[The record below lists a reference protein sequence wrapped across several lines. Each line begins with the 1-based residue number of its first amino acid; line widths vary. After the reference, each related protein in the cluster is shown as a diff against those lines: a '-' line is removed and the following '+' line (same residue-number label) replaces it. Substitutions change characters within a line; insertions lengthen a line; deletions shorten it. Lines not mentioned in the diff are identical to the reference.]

1 MNNTNDNRDS
11 FCVNP
16 YLNLSIHPSGVVK
29 PCCMSDK
36 GYITDNGHRTLD
48 KDSILNFWNSADR
61 KQMIED
67 LNSGKRINECRA
79 CWKEEAAGKDSK
91 RIRDNKTY
99 QGKILDVDML
109 PVVLDLSMGNLCN
122 IKCRI
127 CSPVHSTPW
136 VIEESKIIGDSSY
149 YFKNEKW
156 KSFKDSFVEENSFV
170 WDDIEKLLP
179 NAERLDF
186 AGGEPFYID
195 KHWNIV
201 ELCVKN
207 GWSKRQLIHYNTNG
221 TIYPEKYIHLLDQFK
236 IVDIQI
242 SSDGVEEKFEYLRHP
257 AKWQTSEMVV
267 DKLCE
272 VRNNSDTEW
281 LIGACLSVSAFNV
294 YDIFETFEH
303 YAAKDDVRIYIN
315 IVHDHRGTRTLP
327 NELKSIIIGKLKNT
341 RSKYKFSQ
349 WEKEKIMICNH
360 LENSTFNDHDW
371 KNFWKELKMRDT
383 LRNESFENTFP
394 EYYQYMKGFV
404 E

>member
-1 MNNTNDNRDS
+1 MNNNNPSDS

-29 PCCMSDK
+29 ACCMSDK
-36 GYITDNGHRTLD
+36 EYVTDNGCKTLD
-48 KDSILNFWNSADR
+48 KDSILNFWNSKDR
-61 KQMIED
+61 KQMIMD
-67 LNSGKRINECRA
+67 LDSGKQINECRS

-91 RIRDNKTY
+91 RIRDNKIY
-99 QGKILDVDML
+99 EEKILDINML

-136 VIEESKIIGDSSY
+136 AIEESKIIGDPAY

-156 KSFKDSFVEENSFV
+156 KSFKDSFIENNSFV
-170 WDDIEKLLP
+170 WEDIVKLLP
-179 NAERLDF
+179 RAERLDF

-201 ELCVKN
+201 DLCVKN
-207 GWSKRQLIHYNTNG
+207 GWSKKQLIHYNTNG

-236 IVDIQI
+236 TVDIQV
-242 SSDGVEEKFEYLRHP
+242 SSDGIEEKFEYLRHP
-257 AKWQTSEMVV
+257 AKWEIAETVI
-267 DKLCE
+267 DRLCE
-272 VRNNSDTEW
+272 TRNNSNTEW

-315 IVHDHRGTRTLP
+315 IVHDHRGTRILP
-327 NELKSIIIGKLKNT
+327 YELKKIIIEKLKNT
-341 RSKYKFSQ
+341 KSKYKFFQ
-349 WEKEKIMICNH
+349 WEKEKTMICNH
-360 LENSTFNDHDW
+360 LENSSFSDHDW
-371 KNFWKELKMRDT
+371 KNFWKELKMRDG
-383 LRNESFENTFP
+383 LRNESFENTFS
-394 EYYQYMKGFV
+394 EYHQHLKEFIG
-404 E
+404 